1 MLGPP
6 PTNFLG
12 CCTDI
17 WPLLPR
23 FWPRQAKNGVH
34 GACRE
39 RLVREIMRVDQL
51 EWEEALLKVE
61 EMNKENDKGSWLVT
75 FPYKVSPPC

>member
-1 MLGPP
+1 
-6 PTNFLG
+6 
-12 CCTDI
+12 
-17 WPLLPR
+17 
-23 FWPRQAKNGVH
+23 
-34 GACRE
+34 
-39 RLVREIMRVDQL
+39 MRVDQL